1 MSSQFLT
8 SLREFMIARRYS
20 KRTIHSYC
28 YWIKAYIIFSG
39 KRRPEDMGEKEVVD
53 FLTFLAVE
61 RNVAPGTQALA
72 LNSVAFLYNK
82 YLQIPLG
89 ALSEFRT
96 ANRQAKL
103 PVVLSQLE
111 VKQLLEQLPET
122 KRLPCSL
129 MYGSGLRRM
138 ELVRLRVQ
146 DIDFDQLSIRV
157 WSGKGGKHR
166 ITTLASEVVPVLRA
180 QIEKVR
186 AFLSED
192 LKTDGFAGVYMPHA
206 LARKYPSA
214 NKSLGWQYLFPSS
227 RLSVDPE
234 SGDIR
239 RHHIDETTINKA
251 IRIASKRAGIQ
262 KRVSS
267 HTLRHSF
274 ATHLLQS
281 GADIRTVQ
289 EQLGHSD
296 VKTTEIYT
304 HVLNRGA
311 RGVTSP
317 LSHLRLVQ
325 SSP

>member
-1 MSSQFLT
+1 
-8 SLREFMIARRYS
+8 MIARQYS

-53 FLTFLAVE
+53 FLTYLAVK

-72 LNSVAFLYNK
+72 LNALAYLYNK
-82 YLQIPLG
+82 YLQMPLG
-89 ALSEFRT
+89 ALGEFRL

-103 PVVLSQLE
+103 PVVLSQVE
-111 VKQLLEQLPET
+111 VKQLLEQLPDT

-146 DIDFDQLSIRV
+146 DIDFDQLSVRV

-166 ITTLASEVVPVLRA
+166 ITTLATEITPALHA

-186 AFLSED
+186 AYLSED
-192 LKTDGFAGVYMPHA
+192 LTTGTYAGVYLPHA
-206 LARKYPSA
+206 LGRKYPRA
-214 NKSLGWQYLFPSS
+214 GKSLGWQYLFPSS
-227 RLSVDPE
+227 KLSVDPE
-234 SGDIR
+234 TGDIR

-251 IRIASKRAGIQ
+251 VRVAAARAGIR

-311 RGVTSP
+311 HGVTSP
-317 LSHLRLVQ
+317 LSHLNLLQ
-325 SSP
+325 ASP

>member
-8 SLREFMIARRYS
+8 SLREFMIARQYS

-28 YWIKAYIIFSG
+28 YWIKAYIIFNG

-53 FLTFLAVE
+53 FLSFLAVE
-61 RNVAPGTQALA
+61 RNVSPGTQALA
-72 LNSVAFLYNK
+72 LNALAYLYNK

-89 ALSEFRT
+89 ALAEFRT
-96 ANRQAKL
+96 ATRQAKL
-103 PVVLSQLE
+103 PVVLSQIE
-111 VKQLLEQLPET
+111 IKQLLEQLPEA
-122 KRLPCSL
+122 KKLPCSL

-146 DIDFDQLSIRV
+146 DIDFDHLSIRV

-166 ITTLASEVVPVLRA
+166 ITTLAAETVPSLRA
-180 QIEKVR
+180 QIEKAR
-186 AFLSED
+186 AYLSED
-192 LKTDGFAGVYMPHA
+192 LATDGFAGVYMPNA
-206 LARKYPSA
+206 LGRKYPSA
-214 NKSLGWQYLFPSS
+214 SKSLGWQYLFPSS
-227 RLSVDPE
+227 RLSVDPQ

-239 RHHIDETTINKA
+239 RHHIDETTVNKA
-251 IRIASKRAGIQ
+251 IRVAAKRAGIR

-317 LSHLRLVQ
+317 LSNLLANQ
-325 SSP
+325 